1 MSTMFD
7 TLLRLPLFQGLS
19 QEDFT
24 NILGKVKLHFVKY
37 KPGEVIAQANEPCDK
52 LIFLLKGEIYAETT
66 PDSKLFTYI
75 ETFTEPYLTEPESLF
90 GMYPHFKASYV
101 AKTEVSIMTI
111 DKVFILR
118 ELLKYNV
125 FRLNYVNNLSNR
137 AQAVY
142 NRLWENTVSGTRNKI
157 THFFLNHAEKREGEK
172 TIVIKMD
179 DLAEIIDD
187 TRLNVSRVLNEMQED
202 GLVQLKR
209 KIIYIPELSK
219 LTS

>member
-24 NILGKVKLHFVKY
+24 SILGKVKLHFVKY
-37 KPGEVIAQANEPCDK
+37 KPGEVIAQANTPCNM
-52 LIFLLKGEIYAETT
+52 LIFLLKGEMNIETT
-66 PDSKLFTYI
+66 PESKLFTYI

-90 GMYPHFKASYV
+90 GMYPQFKASYV
-101 AKTEVSIMTI
+101 AKTNVSVMTV
-111 DKVFILR
+111 DKTFILK

-137 AQAVY
+137 AQAAY
-142 NRLWENTVSGTRNKI
+142 NRLWESTASGTRNKI
-157 THFFLNHAEKREGEK
+157 IHFFLNHAERQEGEK
-172 TIVIKMD
+172 TVVIKME

-187 TRLNVSRVLNEMQED
+187 TRLNVSRVLNDMQEE

-219 LTS
+219 LTM